1 MKYVVAGYVICL
13 TVLCAY
19 AVSLWWRR
27 RRLSRAA
34 AVSEIQAPDRF
45 DPEVE
50 A

>member
-13 TVLCAY
+13 TVLFAY
-19 AVSLWWRR
+19 AVGLWWRR
-27 RRLSRAA
+27 RRLSRAV
-34 AVSEIQAPDRF
+34 AVSENRVPDRR